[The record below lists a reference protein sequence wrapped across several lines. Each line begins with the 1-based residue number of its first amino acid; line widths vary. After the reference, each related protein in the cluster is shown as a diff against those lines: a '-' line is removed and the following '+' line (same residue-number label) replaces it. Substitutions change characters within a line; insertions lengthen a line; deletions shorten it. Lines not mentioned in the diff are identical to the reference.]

1 MIKSLTTQEFIE
13 RARKVHGDKYDYSKV
28 EYVNNRVKICIICP
42 IHGEFWQ
49 TPNAHLNGQGC
60 SMCGRISQ
68 TKKRALSKETFIT
81 KARKVHGDK
90 YDYSK
95 VEYVNGKTKVCI
107 ICPIHGE
114 FWQMPVCHL
123 KGEGCVKCGY
133 EKTKKSQSFTREM
146 FIEKAKNKYGDKYDY
161 SKVEYINSQTPI
173 LITCKIHGDFSM
185 RPNDHLQGQEC
196 PKCKLSKLRK
206 KFAFSRE
213 EFIERARKVHGDKYD
228 YSKVEYVNNRTKVCI
243 ICKKHG
249 EFWQTPD
256 HHLLGGN
263 CPQCN
268 KSKLEEQTNIL
279 LNENNIKF
287 EEQKHFDWLGKQT
300 LDFYLPE
307 YNVAIECQG
316 VQHFKPVARFG
327 GKNGFDDCFKN
338 DIRKYELCKNS
349 GVKLLYYTE
358 LPQYFTFLGE
368 KLIKNKEALI
378 NAIKEK

>member
-1 MIKSLTTQEFIE
+1 MIKNLTTAEFIE
-13 RARKVHGDKYDYSKV
+13 RAKRAHGDKYDYSRV
-28 EYVNNRVKICIICP
+28 EYVNNSVKICIICP
-42 IHGEFWQ
+42 IHGEFYQ
-49 TPNAHLNGQGC
+49 TPNAHLKSQGC
-60 SMCGRISQ
+60 PMCGRINQ
-68 TKKRALSKETFIT
+68 AKKRALSKEDFIER
-81 KARKVHGDK
+81 ARKIHGDK

-95 VEYVNGKTKVCI
+95 VEYINSKTKVCI
-107 ICPIHGE
+107 VCPTHGE
-114 FWQMPVCHL
+114 FWQTPMCHL
-123 KGEGCVKCGY
+123 KGEGCGKCGY
-133 EKTKKSQSFTREM
+133 EKMKKSQSFTREM
-146 FIEKAKNKYGDKYDY
+146 FIGKAKNKYGDKYDY

-173 LITCKIHGDFSM
+173 LITCKIHGDFLM

-213 EFIERARKVHGDKYD
+213 EFIEKAKKVHGDKYD

-243 ICKKHG
+243 ICTKHG
-249 EFWQTPD
+249 EFWQAPD

-268 KSKLEEQTNIL
+268 KSKLEEQTNVL

-327 GKNGFDDCFKN
+327 GKNGFDDYFKN